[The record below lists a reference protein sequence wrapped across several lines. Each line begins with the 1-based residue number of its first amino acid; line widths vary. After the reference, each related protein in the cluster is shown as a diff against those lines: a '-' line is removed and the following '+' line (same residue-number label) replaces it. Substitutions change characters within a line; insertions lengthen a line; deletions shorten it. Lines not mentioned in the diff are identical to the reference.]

1 MNRNVAGAKES
12 CPRCRLVWIFTG
24 SLPLRRPTW
33 QAVAVVVALVAVGLL
48 TVVIY
53 RDAGSV
59 FALVVC
65 SAQAALTWRNRDRG
79 CSDCAATRARPGS
92 CPPDAAGRRPLPG

>member
-12 CPRCRLVWIFTG
+12 CPRCRLVWIYTG

-48 TVVIY
+48 TVVFY

-59 FALVVC
+59 LALVVC
-65 SAQAALTWRNRDRG
+65 SAQAALTWRSRDRG
-79 CSDCAATRARPGS
+79 CSDCAAARTHPGS
-92 CPPDAAGRRPLPG
+92 SRPDAAGECSRPG